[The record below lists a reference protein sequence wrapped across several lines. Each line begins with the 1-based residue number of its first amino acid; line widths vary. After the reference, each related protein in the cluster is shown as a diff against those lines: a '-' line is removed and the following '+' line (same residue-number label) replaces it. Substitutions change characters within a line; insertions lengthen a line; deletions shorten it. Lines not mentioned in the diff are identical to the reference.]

1 METDSIRQEL
11 ADMRRM
17 LQQLLTAQKKMLTL
31 KDVAVLTGWSV
42 GYVRQLIERKAL
54 RHYRPQGK
62 TVFVA
67 SADLDKFLHQNEVRT
82 DEEIKAEARRVF
94 NS

>member
-1 METDSIRQEL
+1 
-11 ADMRRM
+11 M

-54 RHYRPQGK
+54 RHYRPKGK

-94 NS
+94 K